1 MSIKHLFIFPIFILF
16 YSCNQ
21 QNKEGNE
28 QIEKQQFLEE
38 RNLVDVLTISNGTFT
53 KEIVSNGKL
62 KSTQKSDLQFKTAE
76 TIVEILVS
84 NGSWVKAG
92 QVIARIDKE
101 DLEQQYKQA
110 LINLE
115 KSDLELQDFFL
126 SHAQLLA
133 DTTSEE
139 GKNKFRIAEI
149 RSGYAEAKVSLE
161 IAKRNL
167 RSTELKSPFNGKVVN
182 LDRKVYEQSKP
193 GEVFCTII
201 DDSRFEVEFKVIE
214 SEITSIELGKKV
226 NVEVHANNVSLGGK
240 ITEIN
245 PIVDENGLITAKATT
260 SNPGNLYDGMNVRVL
275 IENEVTN
282 QLIVPKTAVV
292 LRQNQEV
299 LFTYKSGI
307 AFWTYV
313 QTQYENSDS
322 YAVIAHPE
330 KNGSLNSG
338 DTVIVNGN
346 LNLAH
351 ESMVEIDEFRE

>member
-1 MSIKHLFIFPIFILF
+1 MKIKYFLICIILVI
-16 YSCNQ
+16 YSSCSQ
-21 QNKEGNE
+21 GKKEDNE
-28 QIEKQQFLEE
+28 QIEKREFLEE

-62 KSTQKSDLQFKTAE
+62 KSINKSDLQFKAAE

-84 NGSWVKAG
+84 NGSWVKPG
-92 QVIARIDKE
+92 QVIARLDKE

-110 LINLE
+110 KISLE
-115 KSDLELQDFFL
+115 KAELELKDFFL

-139 GKNKFRIAEI
+139 GKQKFRIAEI

-161 IAKRNL
+161 TTRRNL
-167 RSTELKSPFNGKVVN
+167 RSTELKAPFHGKVVN

-214 SEITSIELGKKV
+214 SEITSVELGKKV
-226 NVEVHANNVSLGGK
+226 SVDVHANGVSLEGK

-245 PIVDENGLITAKATT
+245 PIVDENGLITAKATIP
-260 SNPGNLYDGMNVRVL
+260 NPGNLYDGMNVRVL
-275 IENEVTN
+275 IENVVAN

-330 KNGSLNSG
+330 KNGSLSAG

-351 ESMVEIDEFRE
+351 ESMVEIDEFQE

>member
-1 MSIKHLFIFPIFILF
+1 MRVQNFLIIAFPILF
-16 YSCNQ
+16 YNCNT
-21 QNKEGNE
+21 QNKSKDE
-28 QIEKQQFLEE
+28 QIEKREFLEE
-38 RNLVDVLTISNGTFT
+38 RNLVDVLKISNGTFT

-62 KSTQKSDLQFKTAE
+62 KSIQKSDLQFKASE

-101 DLEQQYKQA
+101 DLEQQYNQA

-126 SHAQLLA
+126 SHATLLA
-133 DTTSEE
+133 DTTSEQ
-139 GKNKFRIAEI
+139 GKQKLRIAEI
-149 RSGYAEAKVSLE
+149 RSGYAEAKVFLE

-167 RSTELKSPFNGKVVN
+167 RSTELKAPFRGKVVN

-214 SEITSIELGKKV
+214 SEITSVELGKKV
-226 NVEVHANNVSLGGK
+226 NVEVHANNISLEGK

-245 PIVDENGLITAKATT
+245 PIVDENGLITAKATI

-275 IENEVTN
+275 IENEVAN

-313 QTQYENSDS
+313 QTQFENSDS
-322 YAVIAHPE
+322 YAVIAHPD
-330 KNGSLNSG
+330 KNGSLSAG

-351 ESMVEIDEFRE
+351 ESMVEIDEFQE

>member
-1 MSIKHLFIFPIFILF
+1 MRIRHFLIFAFSFLF
-16 YSCNQ
+16 YNCNTQ
-21 QNKEGNE
+21 SKADEE
-28 QIEKQQFLEE
+28 QIEKREFLEE
-38 RNLVDVLTISNGTFT
+38 KNLVDVLSISNATFT

-62 KSTQKSDLQFKTAE
+62 KSIQKSDLQFKASE
-76 TIVEILVS
+76 TIVEVLVS
-84 NGSWVKAG
+84 NGSLVKAG
-92 QVIARIDKE
+92 QVVARLDRE
-101 DLEQQYKQA
+101 ELEQQYNQS
-110 LINLE
+110 LISLE
-115 KSDLELQDFFL
+115 KAELDLKDFFL

-133 DTTSEE
+133 DTISEE
-139 GKNKFRIAEI
+139 GRKKLRIAEV
-149 RSGYAEAKVSLE
+149 RSGYAEAKVALE
-161 IAKRNL
+161 VAKRNL
-167 RSTELKSPFNGKVVN
+167 RSTELKAPFHGKVVN
-182 LDRKVYEQSKP
+182 LTRKKHEQSRP

-226 NVEVHANNVSLGGK
+226 SVDVHANGVSLKGE

-245 PIVDENGLITAKATT
+245 PIVDENGLITAKATI
-260 SNPGNLYDGMNVRVL
+260 SNPGKLYDGMNVRVL

-299 LFTYKSGI
+299 LFTYQSGI

-313 QTQYENSDS
+313 QTQHENSDS
-322 YAVIAHPE
+322 YAVIAHPD
-330 KNGSLNSG
+330 KNGSLSSG

-351 ESMVEIDEFRE
+351 ESKVEIDEFLE